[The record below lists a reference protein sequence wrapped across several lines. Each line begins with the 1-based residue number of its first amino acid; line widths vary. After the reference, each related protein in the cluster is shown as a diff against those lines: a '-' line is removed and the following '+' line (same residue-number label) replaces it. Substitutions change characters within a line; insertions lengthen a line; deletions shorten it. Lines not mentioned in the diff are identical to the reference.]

1 MWRAESQSSE
11 AGRGGALIAKVAVEA
26 ATYAIDK
33 PYDYLVPPGLVEKV
47 QPGVRVTVPFGKGNR
62 TSEGMILALTR
73 GEAGGKLKTLS
84 NVLDR
89 ESVLDE
95 ERLKLA
101 FWLRERYFCTLYS
114 AVRAILPAG
123 LWYRVREVYA
133 LAVDRETALNGGENA
148 GESRALETLV
158 SGGGSADLDTLRQAC
173 GSGVTA
179 ALRGLEERG
188 LVRLEATATRKIQD
202 KTVQRAALAV
212 EPEAALA
219 AVSGRRRSAPMRYAV
234 VQLLSAVGSALTS
247 DICYFT
253 GASMQ
258 TIRGLVRSGLVEL
271 TPEESFRVP
280 RPEPADG
287 GPIVLSEEQQ
297 RAYDGVMEL
306 VEGGEPACALLY
318 GVTGSGK
325 TAVYIRLLQEIV
337 RRGRRGMILVPEIA
351 LTPQMMARFS
361 AHFGEKVVMLHSGL
375 RVSERY
381 DQWKRIRR
389 GEVDVVLGTRSAVFA
404 PLDKLGMVILDEEHE
419 PSYQSENAP
428 RYHARDVAKYLC
440 ARQGATLVLGSATPS
455 VESAWQAQRGAYRKL
470 TLPSRYNRQELPR
483 VLIADMR
490 REVRRGNGTM
500 ISEPLRLELE
510 ENLRRGEQSIL
521 FLNRRGNS
529 RMLLCGECGEVPACP
544 RCSVPLTYHSANRRL
559 MCHYCGYSQPAFSAC
574 PTCGGR
580 MKAVGAGTQKV
591 EEELRALFPE
601 AAVLRMD
608 ADTVSGNHEKLLSRF
623 EKEKIPILLGTQ
635 MVAKGLDFPNVTL
648 VGVLAADL
656 SLYVDQYTAAER
668 TFSLLT
674 QVVGRAGRG
683 SKDGRA
689 VIQTYTPDNEVITSA
704 ARQDYGAFYAAEIR
718 IRKARRYP
726 PFADI
731 FTLTVS
737 GASEEAVL
745 RGGCSLR
752 QTLLAAA
759 GTLEGP
765 EKPEILGPAPAPVL
779 KVNNRFRY
787 RLFWIGRNDHAARE
801 RIAGCLRAFAQWKGS
816 RGLALFA
823 DCNGLD

>member
-1 MWRAESQSSE
+1 MWRAERQPSE
-11 AGRGGALIAKVAVEA
+11 KDQGGALIAKVAVEA

-33 PYDYLVPPGLVEKV
+33 PYDYLVPLGMTAQAQV
-47 QPGVRVTVPFGKGNR
+47 GVRVTVPFGQGNR
-62 TSEGMILALTR
+62 TSEGMILALAH
-73 GEAGGKLKTLS
+73 EASGPKLKVIS
-84 NVLDR
+84 AILDT

-95 ERLKLA
+95 EGLKLA

-114 AVRAILPAG
+114 AIRIILPAG
-123 LWYRVREVYA
+123 LWYRIREAYT
-133 LAVDRETALNGGENA
+133 LAVDRETALSSGENA
-148 GESRALETLV
+148 GESRLLEALV
-158 SGGGSADLDTLRQAC
+158 SNGGKAELDTLRQAC
-173 GSGVTA
+173 GSSVTTV
-179 ALRGLEERG
+179 LRSLEERG
-188 LVRLEATATRKIQD
+188 LVRLETSATRKVLD

-219 AVSGRRRSAPMRYAV
+219 AVSARRRSAPMRYAV
-234 VQLLSAVGSALTS
+234 VKLLCAVGSALTS
-247 DICYFT
+247 DLCYFT

-271 TPEESFRVP
+271 SQEEAFRVP

-287 GPIVLSEEQQ
+287 GPVVLTTEQQ
-297 RAYDGVMEL
+297 EAF
-306 VEGGEPACALLY
+306 EGILALAAEKKPACALLY

-337 RRGRRGMILVPEIA
+337 RRGQRGMILVPEIA

-404 PLDKLGMVILDEEHE
+404 PLDNLGMVILDEEHE
-419 PSYQSENAP
+419 PSYQSENPP

-440 ARQGATLVLGSATPS
+440 ARSGATLVLGSATPS
-455 VESAWQAQRGAYRKL
+455 VESAYQAQRGVYHKFV
-470 TLPSRYNRQELPR
+470 LPSRYNRQGLPR

-490 REVRRGNGTM
+490 QEVRRGNATL

-510 ENLRRGEQSIL
+510 DNLRRGEQSIL

-529 RMLLCGECGEVPACP
+529 RMLLCGECGEVPTCP
-544 RCSVPLTYHSANRRL
+544 RCSVPLTYHSANGRL
-559 MCHYCGYSQPAFSAC
+559 MCHYCGYSQPASPVC
-574 PTCGGR
+574 PVCGGR
-580 MKAVGAGTQKV
+580 MKAVGSGTQKV
-591 EEELRALFPE
+591 EEELRVLFPQ

-608 ADTVSGNHEKLLSRF
+608 GDTVSGNHEQLLDRF

-635 MVAKGLDFPNVTL
+635 MVAKGLDFENVTL

-656 SLYVDQYTAAER
+656 SLYMDQYTAAER

-704 ARQDYGAFYAAEIR
+704 ARQDYSSFYAGEIR
-718 IRKARRYP
+718 IRRAHRYP

-737 GASEEAVL
+737 GSTEEAVL
-745 RGGCSLR
+745 RGAVSLR
-752 QTLLAAA
+752 QTLQSASKELS
-759 GTLEGP
+759 GERV
-765 EKPEILGPAPAPVL
+765 PEILGPAPAPVL
-779 KVNNRFRY
+779 KVNNRYRY
-787 RLFWIGRNDHAARE
+787 RLFWIGHNDHITRE
-801 RIAGCLRAFAQWKGS
+801 LLSSCMRAFSRWKGS

-823 DCNGLD
+823 DCNGID